1 MTMLALASPW
11 MAVLSFDLRCA
22 TQVLPIARGR
32 PGAPPPRSLPKQ
44 VVNGNR
50 QHTAR
55 AEIPIAADA
64 RPHQTSRGFL
74 PWRFAYAGPTVS
86 VAPPSSGRHPQTF
99 TNSEVGG
106 RNREVRFTPD
116 NGPPLTA
123 TACPSLPTVDIAGVS
138 FWISASIANRLK
150 RRPELTVNT

>member
-32 PGAPPPRSLPKQ
+32 PGAPTPRSLPKQ

-86 VAPPSSGRHPQTF
+86 VAPPSSGRHPQT
-99 TNSEVGG
+99 SKGG
-106 RNREVRFTPD
+106 NRGRF
-116 NGPPLTA
+116 GEAARQPL
-123 TACPSLPTVDIAGVS
+123 
-138 FWISASIANRLK
+138 
-150 RRPELTVNT
+150 